1 MQVVQEELEEDRARL
16 QEMGEILRLQDE
28 VLAEKKAKSVEEVGW
43 MRGVLEQQQQEERRR
58 EQELDN
64 MFAEEA
70 EAMWEKQEEVWRRE
84 AAARRRL
91 MGEVTEGWK
100 RQGEERLE
108 AARRAEQE
116 VVKQRQELEQGV
128 KELHRGIQEAERKEK
143 EKQVL
148 FVEGLDEGVMAKQV
162 QERKGYAAVQE
173 QEVAR
178 RRQEI
183 REDNMLAR
191 QLAGWHLKEDQEPGD
206 FRRRKVRWF
215 Y

>member
-173 QEVAR
+173 Q
-178 RRQEI
+178 
-183 REDNMLAR
+183 
-191 QLAGWHLKEDQEPGD
+191 
-206 FRRRKVRWF
+206 
-215 Y
+215 